1 MLRKLMKH
9 ELRATGRVMGP
20 MLLYTLLTAVGGN
33 IAVHNLV
40 DGESAILNML
50 GVLLLIAFAGALG
63 ASVIVAFVLMIQ
75 RFYKNLLRDEGYL
88 MMTLPV
94 TVHAHVLSKLL
105 VSLIWSAATAV
116 TVVLAMAILMF
127 ELNTVDMFIYELSE
141 IFSQLRF
148 SDLMM
153 ADYLGHAALMLV
165 EGIALAMAAEA
176 CLCLQLYAA
185 MAAGHSFTHHKGLL
199 SVAAWFVFSAA
210 WSALQ
215 NGVLYLLSRI
225 APDGIRLWMEG
236 ISPFA
241 EMHLTMLAM
250 IAALLIPVA
259 IWYAMTTY
267 FLKNRLNLG

>member
-1 MLRKLMKH
+1 MLRKLMNH

-50 GVLLLIAFAGALG
+50 GVFLLIAFAGALG

-127 ELNTVDMFIYELSE
+127 ELNAVDMFIYELSE

-215 NGVLYLLSRI
+215 NGALYLLGRI